1 MHNDKISVIIGARAG
16 SQRVKNKNTRILNG
30 KPLIV
35 YTIEQAIALNKI
47 SDIFVSSNDPDVK
60 EICSEFDEVTFIQ
73 RPDKISTHVSK
84 DIEYIKHILE
94 SFSFDIFVK
103 LNPTSP
109 FREVSFIEKN
119 LEKFISNDKY
129 DSARAVQ
136 LCKEHP
142 GKMWT
147 IDDDDY
153 LNPLDLNLKFDYEMH
168 EAQYQDLPNVYIQTS
183 SLEIANVA
191 KISKFGNRSGKTVM
205 PILCDGVNSFS
216 IDYEFEFDMAEK
228 YLSGE
233 LNLS

>member
-16 SQRVKNKNTRILNG
+16 SQRVKNKNTRLLNG

-60 EICSEFDEVTFIQ
+60 EICSDFDEVTFIQ

-191 KISKFGNRSGKTVM
+191 KIIKFGNRSGKTVM
-205 PILCDGVNSFS
+205 PILCDGVNAFS

-233 LNLS
+233 SNLS

>member
-1 MHNDKISVIIGARAG
+1 MHNDKVSVIIGARAG
-16 SQRVKNKNTRILNG
+16 SQRVKNKNTRLLNG

-60 EICSEFDEVTFIQ
+60 EICSDFDEVTFIQ

-183 SLEIANVA
+183 SLEIANVT